1 MTLTILKTDSQD
13 DFIGSC
19 TNVTRFVDIVGSS
32 RSHCKLVVSGG
43 WHFSRY
49 ISRLHFEKDES
60 LSLWSSTLQVSHYLG
75 SERIFLEKVDWLC
88 YLCVFLVLNIKYD
101 LPPPP
106 PQTLHPHIH
115 QHFQG
120 IVPLFLSELSFL
132 CCDKQRYVGG
142 YGFAAFSCKLIS
154 SCADFN
160 CRSEIEECA
169 YWWLWSKVKINILDM
184 FTLLMLYG
192 FF

>member
-1 MTLTILKTDSQD
+1 MMTMLILMFVRMLTITIMLMIRVTLMITMMLMITMTLTILKTDSQD

-32 RSHCKLVVSGG
+32 RSHCELVVSGG

-75 SERIFLEKVDWLC
+75 SERIFLENIDWLC

-101 LPPPP
+101 LLTTPPPLKP
-106 PQTLHPHIH
+106 CTHI
-115 QHFQG
+115 
-120 IVPLFLSELSFL
+120 S
-132 CCDKQRYVGG
+132 
-142 YGFAAFSCKLIS
+142 
-154 SCADFN
+154 
-160 CRSEIEECA
+160 
-169 YWWLWSKVKINILDM
+169 INIFRELFHCFYQNYPSYVATSSAM
-184 FTLLMLYG
+184 
-192 FF
+192 